1 MVRMFKILWNTI
13 CLFLLMAGTQGCN
26 VSADCLGSAGESV
39 RREITPESF
48 DRIEVYEDIELIVS
62 KGEAHGV
69 VVTAGKNL
77 IDDVTLEVAEGK
89 LTISTKRPCALTS
102 GNKVV
107 QVFVTTPELSEI
119 RSYTQYAV
127 RSEGVLDF
135 DRLRLKSVVL
145 AETTGVAIGEFFLQV
160 AVNTLEIEANVLANF
175 EISGKADHLRLRM
188 VDGTV
193 RGYMP
198 DLEVMTADIYH
209 RSAHDITIRPTVS
222 VTGSL
227 WGTGNLILLH
237 TPPVVEVEEN
247 YTGKVIYD

>member
-1 MVRMFKILWNTI
+1 MFKILCNTI
-13 CLFLLMAGTQGCN
+13 LLFLLMAGAQGCD
-26 VSADCLGSAGESV
+26 VSTDCLGSAGESV
-39 RREITPESF
+39 RREITLSSF
-48 DRIEVYEDIELIVS
+48 DGIVVYEDIELIVA
-62 KGEAHGV
+62 KGEAQKV
-69 VVTAGKNL
+69 EVIAGKNL
-77 IDDVTLEVAEGK
+77 IDDVALEVAEGK
-89 LTISTKRPCALTS
+89 LIVSTKRPCAFTS

-107 QVFVTTPELSEI
+107 QLVVTTPELSEI

-135 DRLRLKSVVL
+135 DRLRLISVVL
-145 AETTGVAIGEFFLQV
+145 SETTGVAIGEFFLNV
-160 AVNTLEIEANVLANF
+160 DVNTLEIEANVLANF

-188 VDGTV
+188 VDNSV

-227 WGTGNLILLH
+227 WGTGDLILLN